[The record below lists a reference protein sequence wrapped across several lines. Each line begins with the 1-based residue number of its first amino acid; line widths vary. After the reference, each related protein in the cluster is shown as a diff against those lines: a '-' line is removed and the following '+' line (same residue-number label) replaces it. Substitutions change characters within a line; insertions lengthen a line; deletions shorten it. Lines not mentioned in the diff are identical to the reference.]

1 MDKLSSRGFG
11 VGFGIGIE
19 KLICGQLISYDANF
33 EFGNWHR
40 ELKSWLVD
48 HLVELI
54 DFEIGIEKWK
64 VEQVII
70 S

>member
-1 MDKLSSRGFG
+1 MDKLSSRGFV

-40 ELKSWLVD
+40 ELKS
-48 HLVELI
+48 
-54 DFEIGIEKWK
+54 
-64 VEQVII
+64 
-70 S
+70 